1 MAAKKETGEL
11 AGPDRGAISRRHV
24 EEWQLFR
31 KAALAP
37 LLESL
42 DGDAAKTAKAIAD
55 VIKICHQEERKAHD
69 FGEGIVTPQ
78 GFQIGWEG

>member
-1 MAAKKETGEL
+1 MAQGSQGREL
-11 AGPDRGAISRRHV
+11 AGPGRGDISRRHG
-24 EEWQLFR
+24 EEWELFR
-31 KAALAP
+31 RCVMAP

-42 DGDAAKTAKAIAD
+42 DADSAKTAKAIAD